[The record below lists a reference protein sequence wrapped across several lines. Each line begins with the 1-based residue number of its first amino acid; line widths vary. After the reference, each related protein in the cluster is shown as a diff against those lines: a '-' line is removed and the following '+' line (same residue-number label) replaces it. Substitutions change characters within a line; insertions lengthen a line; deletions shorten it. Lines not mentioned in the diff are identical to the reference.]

1 MMSSAYPGNV
11 LLRLTPSLIED
22 ICRLANTL
30 DVSLEFLAAE
40 AMLDF
45 LARQRIGSPETERLR
60 VRGRCQKITTNNQE
74 KQEL

>member
-1 MMSSAYPGNV
+1 MASAYPDNV
-11 LLRLTPSLIED
+11 RLRLTPSLVED
-22 ICRLANTL
+22 ICRLAHTL
-30 DVSLEFLAAE
+30 DVSIEFLAAE

-60 VRGRCQKITTNNQE
+60 VRGRCHKMTTNNQE

>member
-1 MMSSAYPGNV
+1 MPSTYPGNV
-11 LLRLTPSLIED
+11 FLRLTPSLVED
-22 ICRLANTL
+22 LFHFAHAL
-30 DVSLEFLAAE
+30 DVSVEFLAAE

-60 VRGRCQKITTNNQE
+60 VRGRCQKITSNDQE